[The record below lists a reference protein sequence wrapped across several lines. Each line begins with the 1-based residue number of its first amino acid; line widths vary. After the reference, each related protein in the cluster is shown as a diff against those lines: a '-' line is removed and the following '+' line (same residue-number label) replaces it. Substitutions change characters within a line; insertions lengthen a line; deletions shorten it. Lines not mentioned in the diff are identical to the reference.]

1 MMNQVQNLDHQCDT
15 FSAKIIGSIVNI
27 KPKGNRLIHSAGF
40 SWRDELTDYLDRLS
54 KDDSIKVV
62 IIMNIPQKMNGEEY
76 IEYYGTV
83 PNDKLNKAAVHRM
96 YRSIDKLIL
105 EILESEKFFISVG
118 SGKID
123 PQLLSMS
130 LACDYRIVADNA
142 VFRNT
147 FLKQAM
153 APKGG
158 EAYFLG
164 QRLGHSKAFEL
175 LLSDKEVTARQ
186 ALELGIVNKVAP
198 FSELGALALEK
209 AKDFAQNPGDSLAG
223 IKKLL
228 NYSTK
233 GFADYLGFENRTL
246 MHILDPTPEPKRFGA
261 NPGIEN

>member
-1 MMNQVQNLDHQCDT
+1 MNKVQNLDQQFET
-15 FSAKIIGSIVNI
+15 FSAKRIGSIVNI
-27 KPKGNRLIHSAGF
+27 KPKGNRLIHTTGF
-40 SWRDELTDYLDRLS
+40 IWRDELTEYLDLLS

-62 IIMNIPQKMNGEEY
+62 IIMNIPQKMNCEEY
-76 IEYYGTV
+76 IEYFGTV
-83 PNDKLNKAAVHRM
+83 PNDKLNKAAVNRM

-105 EILESEKFFISVG
+105 KILESEKFFISVG

-130 LACDYRIVADNA
+130 LACDYRIVADNT

-147 FLKQAM
+147 FLKQGM

-164 QRLGHSKAFEL
+164 KRLGHSKAFEI

-186 ALELGIVNKVAP
+186 ALELGIVDKVAP
-198 FSELGALALEK
+198 FSELETLTLEK
-209 AKDFAQNPGDSLAG
+209 AKYFAQNPGDSLAG

-228 NYSTK
+228 NYSTQ
-233 GFADYLGFENRTL
+233 GFADYLEFENRTL
-246 MHILDPTPEPKRFGA
+246 MHILDPTPEPNRFGA
-261 NPGIEN
+261 NPAIEN